1 MKKQITD
8 IQIDAKKPDRCTLFL
23 DRRQFGVVD
32 SSLITALGLRI
43 GLEIEAQV
51 LQKLIEA
58 AGVTETKNF
67 ILDLLRNQ
75 SYSKQQLIDLL
86 GRRECSERT
95 IDTALAELEE
105 LGVVKGENYARSW
118 VNRRLRFK
126 PRGKRVL
133 KRELVSKG
141 IDQTTADC
149 VLDTIDDK
157 DESGMALKA
166 ARKQAVHYKSL
177 LPHVAKRRM
186 HDFLLR
192 RGFDVDT
199 IQRVIN
205 QVLKN

>member
-8 IQIDAKKPDRCTLFL
+8 IRIDAKNPDRCTLFL
-23 DRRQFGVVD
+23 DRHQFGVVD
-32 SSLITALGLRI
+32 SSLIATLGLRI
-43 GLEIEAQV
+43 GLEIEAEV

-67 ILDLLRNQ
+67 ILHLLRNQ

-95 IDTALAELEE
+95 IGTALAELEE
-105 LGVVKGENYARSW
+105 LGVLKGENYARSW

-141 IDQTTADC
+141 IDQSTADC